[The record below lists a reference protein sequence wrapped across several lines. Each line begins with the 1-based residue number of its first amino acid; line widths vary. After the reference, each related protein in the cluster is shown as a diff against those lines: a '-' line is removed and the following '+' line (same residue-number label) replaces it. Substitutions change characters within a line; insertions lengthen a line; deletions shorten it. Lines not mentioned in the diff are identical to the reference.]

1 MIEFVIDTMVI
12 ICLRKISNINVRENT
27 DPNMIDIK
35 KNFVK
40 KIFQFFDFYF
50 SEKRIEKKNS
60 IVKNITIALIFFN
73 RFDRLFCKNTLK
85 NYFSDEPKFMIN
97 YLMEVLQT
105 NRINNKFTD
114 LKDYFYFKECEIY
127 ANNNLNFP
135 ENNGNPIINS
145 NNDNEI
151 GIGIINYNNNSL
163 IRNKSED
170 EKKISFVNSNNKKLI
185 DDINNI
191 IYEKTEVPGMIEIPN
206 SFQNNNYSYSTVYTN
221 STKFIKQEIKET
233 LLEISYDYTKIYQDF
248 ISKIGEPKNYLMI
261 YKNMIIKE
269 VIVFIQYT
277 VLGYEKI
284 PKINIPFS
292 TLINHFY
299 RIVDNSNTSIDFEI
313 LISFTRIIK
322 KYGEQITD
330 EWSDIFKI
338 LNIII
343 RRDDNKNY
351 DKLIRHLY
359 EILDKIKLLIVSEKF
374 NGIIDEYLNFLDEF
388 KSFPYDSLM
397 ILKCKYKLNNFFNY
411 ISKLE
416 SVIIENLIK

>member
-1 MIEFVIDTMVI
+1 MIEFIIDTMVI

-27 DPNMIDIK
+27 DPNMVDIK

-50 SEKRIEKKNS
+50 SEKMIEKKNS
-60 IVKNITIALIFFN
+60 IVKNIIIALIFFN

-114 LKDYFYFKECEIY
+114 LKDYFFFKECEIF
-127 ANNNLNFP
+127 ANNKSDYN
-135 ENNGNPIINS
+135 ENNGNYMMNSINE
-145 NNDNEI
+145 NDVK
-151 GIGIINYNNNSL
+151 INKNNNNNL
-163 IRNKSED
+163 LGIKSED
-170 EKKISFVNSNNKKLI
+170 NNNYDKLI

-191 IYEKTEVPGMIEIPN
+191 IYEKLEVPGMIEIPN
-206 SFQNNNYSYSTVYTN
+206 SFQNNNYSYATVYTN
-221 STKFIKQEIKET
+221 STSFIKQEVKET
-233 LLEISYDYTKIYQDF
+233 LLEVNYDYTKIYQDF

-343 RRDDNKNY
+343 RREDNKNY